1 MNSQFRKLSKQQ
13 HGLSLV
19 EILVTVLILA
29 VGGLGIASLQLAGL
43 KYSSGS
49 YARTQAVILSDDM
62 ANRLKSNRAAALNLQ
77 ADGSI
82 GDPSAYEAATFA
94 APGAVGQDCLT
105 QTCDADELA
114 TYDIAQWR
122 NEIARTLPAGRG
134 RITITDI
141 AATGQRQFNI
151 AMRWRQTATST
162 NDTTN
167 TNEIQTVT
175 FRVSL

>member
-1 MNSQFRKLSKQQ
+1 MKFSQSQS
-13 HGLSLV
+13 GLSLV

-62 ANRLKSNRAAALNLQ
+62 ANRLKSNRNVALNLA

-82 GDPSAYEAATFA
+82 GNGSAYEATTFA
-94 APGAVGQDCLT
+94 APGAIGRDCVT
-105 QTCDADELA
+105 QTCDGDQLA

-134 RITITDI
+134 RIRITDT
-141 AATGQRQFNI
+141 ATANGTQRQFNI

-162 NDTTN
+162 NDEGN
-167 TNEIQTVT
+167 ANEVQVVT
-175 FRVSL
+175 FRVTI